1 MLTEPSDSKL
11 SLGMEKRYLR
21 LLLLFVFVFISL
33 VSGINIL
40 VDPYRVL
47 NFPDIRWLNAD
58 RMEYGAYGRMGK
70 ALRVMKVKPATVIL
84 GASSAE
90 VGFDPEHKAWQYRPV
105 FNLGLSGANLYE
117 IFRYLQHSHAASPLK
132 QALISI
138 VPSSI
143 NAYQGERPDFLED
156 RLLVNARG
164 DRAGLVARRGY
175 IFNHLLSVDA
185 LVASGRVAAWNFF
198 QDASTQSVF
207 RGKTYTQKG
216 RRVLGEAHREN
227 IVKSGGYNRR
237 LRNGLE
243 AFMGY
248 LWFPLPERKFCPAAS
263 NRDTLKVF
271 EDILRFGYENG
282 ISLVFVVDP
291 YHVEYSASMMELGL
305 YDIFGHW
312 LQGAVALNS
321 RMASTYGA
329 DPFAIWDFSDVG
341 NITTEPVPSASMPE
355 AHMKNYYDAPHFDIG
370 IGNRILDTVLGPRRA
385 AADEGNRFG
394 VKLEPGNITRHL
406 DRARALLMNWMAE
419 NTDPMRDLR
428 ALIRDTEHE
437 RAANPICE
445 TPPATG

>member
-1 MLTEPSDSKL
+1 
-11 SLGMEKRYLR
+11 MEKRFLR
-21 LLLLFVFVFISL
+21 LVLFFALAFMAL

-40 VDPYRVL
+40 IDPYRVL
-47 NFPDIRWLNAD
+47 NLPGIPGLNTD
-58 RMEYGAYGRMGK
+58 RMESGAYGRMGK
-70 ALRVMKVKPATVIL
+70 ALRVMKDKPATVIL

-143 NAYQGERPDFLED
+143 NAYQGERPDFHED

-164 DRAGLVARRGY
+164 IRPSLVARNNY
-175 IFNHLLSVDA
+175 IFNHLLSIDA
-185 LVASGRVAAWNFF
+185 LAASGQVAARNFF
-198 QDASTQSVF
+198 HDRSAQTVF
-207 RGKTYTQKG
+207 RGKTYTQRG
-216 RRVLGEAHREN
+216 RRVLGEAHRKN
-227 IVKSGGYNRR
+227 IVENGGYNRR
-237 LRNGLE
+237 LRNGLK

-248 LWFPLPERKFCPAAS
+248 LWFPLPERKFCPAS
-263 NRDTLKVF
+263 PNRDTLKIF
-271 EDILRFGYENG
+271 EEILRFGYENG
-282 ISLVFVVDP
+282 MSLVFVIDP

-312 LQGAVALNS
+312 LQGAVALNN
-321 RMASTYGA
+321 RMASTYGT
-329 DPFAIWDFSDVG
+329 DPFAIWDFSEVG
-341 NITTEPVPSASMPE
+341 DTTTEPVPSASTQE
-355 AHMKNYYDAPHFDIG
+355 IQMKNYYDAPHFDIG
-370 IGNRILDTVLGPRRA
+370 IGNRILDTVLGPRLA
-385 AADEGNRFG
+385 ADDEGNRFG

-406 DRARALLMNWMAE
+406 NRARALLMNWMAE
-419 NTDPMRDLR
+419 NPDTMRELR

-445 TPPATG
+445 TLPAMR